1 MMVVVKK
8 RSFIMQSYYVIL
20 YYHYAHIEDLESFR
34 ESHYEFCVNHNLL
47 GRVYVAKEGINGT
60 LSGLKENVE
69 SYMNH
74 LRSDSRFK
82 DIVFKIDEADEHAFE
97 KMHVRVKKE
106 LVNLS
111 LAEDINPK
119 KLTGEYVEPKDFYK
133 RMQEENTL
141 VIDARNDYEHMV
153 GHFRGAIKPN
163 IRNFRELPKWIKDN
177 EELLRGKKI
186 LTYCTGG
193 IRCEKFSGFL
203 KAEGHEHVGQLKG
216 GIVTYGKDEV
226 AKGQLWD
233 GQCYVFDKRLKVPI
247 NRVEH
252 VIVGRDH
259 FDGTPCERQINCA
272 NPECNKQILASEEN
286 EHKHLGGCT
295 YECSSHKL
303 NRYIIKHQLTNDE
316 VDMRLSKLR
325 LNLQM

>member
-1 MMVVVKK
+1 MHP
-8 RSFIMQSYYVIL
+8 YYVIL
-20 YYHYAHIEDLESFR
+20 YYHYAHIEDLDTFR
-34 ESHYEFCVNHNLL
+34 DEHHAFCDNHSLL

-69 SYMNH
+69 AYMNF
-74 LRSDSRFK
+74 LKEDDRFK
-82 DIVFKIDEADEHAFE
+82 DIVFKVDEAEEHAFE
-97 KMHVRVKKE
+97 KMHVRIKRE

-111 LAEDINPK
+111 LEEDINPK
-119 KLTGEYVEPKDFYK
+119 KLTGEYVEPSDFFH
-133 RMQEENTL
+133 RMQDENTI
-141 VIDARNDYEHMV
+141 VIDARNDYESMV
-153 GHFRGAIKPN
+153 GHFREAIKPN
-163 IRNFRELPKWIKDN
+163 IRNFRELPQWIKDN
-177 EELLRGKKI
+177 EELLRGKNI

-226 AKGQLWD
+226 ARGQLWD

-272 NPECNKQILASEEN
+272 NPDCNKQILASIEN

-295 YECSSHKL
+295 IACSKHPR
-303 NRYIIKHQLTNDE
+303 NRYVISNLLTPEEVKHRLTLISE
-316 VDMRLSKLR
+316 
-325 LNLQM
+325 QQ

>member
-1 MMVVVKK
+1 
-8 RSFIMQSYYVIL
+8 MQSYYVIL
-20 YYHYAHIEDLESFR
+20 YYHYAHIEDLETFR
-34 ESHYEFCVNHNLL
+34 EEHQKFCNEHQLL
-47 GRVYVAKEGINGT
+47 GRIYIAKEGINGT
-60 LSGLKENVE
+60 LSGLKDDVE
-69 SYMNH
+69 SYMEH

-82 DIVFKIDEADEHAFE
+82 DIVFKIDEADEHAFH

-111 LAEDINPK
+111 LIEDVNPK
-119 KLTGEYVEPKDFYK
+119 KLTGEYVEPKDFYA
-133 RMQEENTL
+133 RMQDEDTI

-153 GHFRGAIKPN
+153 GHFRGAIKPD
-163 IRNFRELPKWIKDN
+163 IRNFRELPQWIKDN
-177 EELLRGKKI
+177 EGLLRGKKI

-193 IRCEKFSGFL
+193 IRCEKLSGFL
-203 KAEGHEHVGQLKG
+203 KAEGHQNVGQLKG
-216 GIVTYGKDEV
+216 GIVTYGKDDI

-252 VIVGRDH
+252 VIVGKDH

-272 NPECNKQILASEEN
+272 NPECNKQILTSLEN

-295 YECSSHKL
+295 LACSKHER
-303 NRYIIKHQLTNDE
+303 NRYVIKHQLSDQE
-316 VDMRLSKLR
+316 VRDRLSKLG
-325 LNLQM
+325 